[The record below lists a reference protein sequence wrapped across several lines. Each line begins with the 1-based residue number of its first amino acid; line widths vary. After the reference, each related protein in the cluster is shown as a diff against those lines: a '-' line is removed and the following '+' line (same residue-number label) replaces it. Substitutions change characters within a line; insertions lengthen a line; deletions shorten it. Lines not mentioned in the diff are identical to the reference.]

1 MKTQSGAAE
10 IITVSIILAIFSAQL
25 DSCMTPTGHG
35 KVFFEDLRFTDLS
48 AGAAPY
54 IDW

>member
-1 MKTQSGAAE
+1 MN
-10 IITVSIILAIFSAQL
+10 
-25 DSCMTPTGHG
+25 PTGHG
-35 KVFFEDLRFTDLS
+35 RAVFEDLRFTDLS